1 MRLLFLLSEFSGL
14 EMIVKNKVW
23 KPTGVPT
30 IYRIIENV
38 NKNYFLKV
46 IILSKRK
53 SGSINVK
60 GLKK

>member
-53 SGSINVK
+53 MDLN
-60 GLKK
+60 